1 MSLLGSFSRTQS
13 GSSLHKK
20 PTTTTASI
28 MTALCPRRKHLSAS
42 NPFDHD
48 SPRHRRDLHMLSR
61 RPSPAS
67 RSLTSESAEALFL
80 EALARASLC
89 RKHARQSSTITR
101 PSHPT
106 SASSPSYSSSR
117 SARFST
123 SSPTNKPPQSSA
135 VELSSDESTH
145 PAPIPISR
153 HELRSIV
160 DQYDFHGYQEDPPPD
175 RDSHQHTPPSIHVH
189 YASQIPDRKP
199 LTAQAFLQQQAIDY
213 FNLVIQDNHAPNAL
227 LYKAYTAIPQPRPQ
241 YLENQP
247 IRQLMHRLSVVEYK
261 DERTM
266 QCYLSVVDDMLSADI
281 PMTRTEWNSAMS
293 FAGRYLRRVGD
304 IQVETATQ
312 IWLRMEK
319 EAALRSSPATFSIL
333 FDIATKAGKFALADI
348 IVKEMMQRGIEPNRY
363 FRTNMIYCHGL
374 KRDGAAVRKTYQ
386 DFVDAGEIV
395 DTLVLNCVVAS
406 LINAGEP
413 SAAEYIFEKMKT
425 LGTENATAAKIK
437 GWKAQRDLG
446 KVLNRA
452 GKTLRKEPA
461 RRVVVQNVTPITPN
475 LHTYRLLIKYHA
487 HESGNID
494 RISQLLDE
502 MQQNGIDIHG
512 SIFYQIIRGFSIH
525 GGIRYSSWNKK
536 RLDSF
541 WEIFCQFVERDKEM
555 EQNHGNWVSEEDRG
569 CYLSISMV
577 NIVLNAYHKVTG
589 PENTRKVW
597 QEIKEIWKPNE
608 QDEEA
613 VATGLEY
620 RLASR

>member
-20 PTTTTASI
+20 PATTTASI
-28 MTALCPRRKHLSAS
+28 MTALCPRRTRLSAP
-42 NPFDHD
+42 NPFDSD
-48 SPRHRRDLHMLSR
+48 SPRHRRDLHILSR

-67 RSLTSESAEALFL
+67 RSLTPESAEALFL
-80 EALARASLC
+80 EALARASFC
-89 RKHARQSSTITR
+89 SS
-101 PSHPT
+101 S
-106 SASSPSYSSSR
+106 SYSPSR
-117 SARFST
+117 SARFTT
-123 SSPTNKPPQSSA
+123 SSPTNKPPHSSA
-135 VELSSDESTH
+135 VELSSDEPTH
-145 PAPIPISR
+145 TAPIPFSR

-160 DQYDFHGYQEDPPPD
+160 DQYDFHGYQEDSPPNIHSD
-175 RDSHQHTPPSIHVH
+175 HDTPPSEYLH
-189 YASQIPDRKP
+189 YARQIPDRTP
-199 LTAQAFLQQQAIDY
+199 LAAEGFLEQQAIDY
-213 FNLVIQDNHAPNAL
+213 FNVIIQDDDAPNAL
-227 LYKAYTAIPQPRPQ
+227 LYKAYTALPQPRPQ

-261 DERTM
+261 DERSM
-266 QCYLSVVDDMLSADI
+266 QCYLSVVDDMLSAGV
-281 PMTRTEWNSAMS
+281 PMTRSEWNSAMS
-293 FAGRYLRRVGD
+293 FAGRYLRKVGE

-319 EAALRSSPATFSIL
+319 EANLRSSPVTFSIL

-348 IVKEMMQRGIEPNRY
+348 VVKEMMQRGIEPNRY
-363 FRTNMIYCHGL
+363 FRTNIIYCHGL

-395 DTLVLNCVVAS
+395 DTLVLNCVIAS

-413 SAAEYIFEKMKT
+413 SAAEHIFGKMKT
-425 LGTENATAAKIK
+425 LGTENTTAAKIK
-437 GWKAQRDLG
+437 GWKAQRNLG

-452 GKTLRKEPA
+452 GRTLRKEPE

-512 SIFYQIIRGFSIH
+512 SIFYQILRGFSIH

-541 WEIFCQFVERDKEM
+541 WEIFCQFVERDREM
-555 EQNHGNWVSEEDRG
+555 EQNHDDWMSEEDRG
-569 CYLSISMV
+569 CYLSVSMV
-577 NIVLNAYHKVTG
+577 KIVLSAYHKVTG
-589 PENTRKVW
+589 PESTRQVW
-597 QEIKEIWKPNE
+597 QEIKEIWKSNE

-613 VATGLEY
+613 VTTWLEY
-620 RLASR
+620 RLAR